1 MATMAKQTSL
11 RYALNLIAPSHLLA
25 LRRKSP
31 IVDIPDIRNAYQYF
45 SDAVRST
52 SYAKEMAGMMFGEE
66 EEEGEGRNGNARGD
80 NGGGMMV
87 DPVA

>member
-1 MATMAKQTSL
+1 MARQTSL

-31 IVDIPDIRNAYQYF
+31 VVEIPDIRNAYQYF

-52 SYAKEMAGMMFGEE
+52 AYAKEMAGMMFGEE
-66 EEEGEGRNGNARGD
+66 EEIGEGATGNGTNGNGV
-80 NGGGMMV
+80 GMLV